1 MSNSAIT
8 TLRVFDHQVA
18 GRPRP
23 DDLARI
29 PAPLTTMLTAELD
42 GAQCYLNV
50 PVEEILLAA
59 LSRAIART
67 FGDADLAVD
76 ANVNGPFTAVLACR
90 GARSAD
96 ATEVLQAVHR
106 SLAAAHTGV
115 EPSSD
120 VLFSYAGAVPELASH
135 DVLSSHAMLP
145 SLGHALEVRAYRT
158 AECLQMDWWHDTRR
172 LDRSTVEELTE
183 QFRLGLID
191 VTSDAAPPIEEPAH
205 LAMAVGGSFGR

>member
-8 TLRVFDHQVA
+8 TLPVFDHEVT

-29 PAPLTTMLTAELD
+29 PALLTSTLTAELD
-42 GAQCYLNV
+42 GAQGQLNV
-50 PVEEILLAA
+50 PAEEILLAA
-59 LSRAIART
+59 LSRTIART

-76 ANVNGPFTAVLACR
+76 VTADGPFTAVLPCR

-106 SLAAAHTGV
+106 SLAAAQYGV
-115 EPSSD
+115 RPSSD
-120 VLFSYAGAVPELASH
+120 VLFYYAGAVSEPVSHVALAPH
-135 DVLSSHAMLP
+135 EMPP
-145 SLGHALEVRAYRT
+145 SLGHALEVRVHRIAD
-158 AECLQMDWWHDTRR
+158 CVQMDWWYDSRR

-183 QFRLGLID
+183 QFPLALID
-191 VTSDAAPPIEEPAH
+191 VTSDAAPPIREPAH
-205 LAMAVGGSFGR
+205 LAVV

>member
-8 TLRVFDHQVA
+8 TLPVFDHEVT

-29 PAPLTTMLTAELD
+29 PALLTSTLTAELD
-42 GAQCYLNV
+42 GAQGQLNV
-50 PVEEILLAA
+50 PAEEILLAA
-59 LSRAIART
+59 LSRTIART

-76 ANVNGPFTAVLACR
+76 VTADGPFTAVLPCR

-106 SLAAAHTGV
+106 SLAAAQYGV
-115 EPSSD
+115 RPSSD
-120 VLFSYAGAVPELASH
+120 VLFYYAGAVSEPVSPVALAPH
-135 DVLSSHAMLP
+135 EMPP
-145 SLGHALEVRAYRT
+145 SLGHALEVRVHRIAD
-158 AECLQMDWWHDTRR
+158 CVQMDWWYDSRR

-183 QFRLGLID
+183 QFPLALID
-191 VTSDAAPPIEEPAH
+191 VTSDAAPPIREPAH
-205 LAMAVGGSFGR
+205 LAVV